1 MTMTFRPVVAGTTDV
16 SAIIRIVDST
26 DGTPETGVAYNTS
39 GIDIRYR
46 RDGATDTAITE
57 ATLAALDTAH
67 TDGGFL
73 HIGNG
78 YYRIDLP
85 DAACASGVNGVLVH
99 GTVTG
104 MVVIGTYIPLLA
116 VNPYDTV
123 RMGLTALPNVASGS
137 AGAIPTVGT
146 GTAQINVS
154 GGRADANATYFGGAA
169 GTFASGRPEVNTTNI
184 AGTTLPA
191 NGPIPFFGIVDMGT
205 AQSYDGATDKLRLRA
220 AFSSPDVV
228 GCWVW
233 VYSSTNGLHTRGIV
247 TAWDNTNKD
256 ATIDTPVQDPTG
268 TLLYVLVAS
277 PKSSTALPLA
287 SDVYKWNGTT
297 IATPDTAGYPKV
309 TIKDGTGAGE
319 IALTAGA
326 VDTVGAVTGAVGS
339 VTGAV
344 GSVAGAVGSVT
355 GNVGGNVVGSVGSV
369 TGGATAASL
378 NATRYAKNTASQKVY
393 FTLVDSTDHVTRK
406 TGITVTAQRS
416 LDGAAFGSATGTVTE
431 VGSGVYYLSTSTAD
445 INADDVVF
453 RFTGTACDPVE
464 LHVVTY

>member
-26 DGTPETGVAYNTS
+26 DGTPETGVVYNTA

-220 AFSSPDVV
+220 AFSSPDIV
-228 GCWVW
+228 GCWIW
-233 VYSSTNGLHTRGIV
+233 IYSSTNGLHTRGIV
-247 TAWDNTNKD
+247 TAWDNTLKD
-256 ATIDTPVQDPTG
+256 ATIDTPVEDPTG

-277 PKSSTALPLA
+277 PKSSSALPLPANMTQIGGDTQSATDLKDFADAGYDPATNKVQGVVTTDTATAVTTVNGLAANTITATSIAADAITAAKIADGAIDAATFAAGAITA
-287 SDVYKWNGTT
+287 SAIAADAIGASELAADAVTEIVNGVLTTAMTEAYPTDGSTATVAQMLYLIAQSIGEFSVSGTT
-297 IATPDTAGYPKV
+297 ITVK
-309 TIKDGTGAGE
+309 KLDGT
-319 IALTAGA
+319 T
-326 VDTVGAVTGAVGS
+326 
-339 VTGAV
+339 
-344 GSVAGAVGSVT
+344 
-355 GNVGGNVVGSVGSV
+355 
-369 TGGATAASL
+369 TAA
-378 NATRYAKNTASQKVY
+378 TY
-393 FTLVDSTDHVTRK
+393 TLDS
-406 TGITVTAQRS
+406 
-416 LDGAAFGSATGTVTE
+416 
-431 VGSGVYYLSTSTAD
+431 STAPTSRTR
-445 INADDVVF
+445 A
-453 RFTGTACDPVE
+453 T
-464 LHVVTY
+464 